1 MTIFSN
7 PVYYLLAY
15 ARCNNIKYKIDRYT
29 LTIYHVFDP
38 NSEVFKKARR
48 GVYEALYMD
57 GKKYEPYSSRE
68 VHYAGK
74 FTMITLPGLAGDWN
88 DILYSEDKR
97 DNHTWVC
104 GVQTSCYYDT
114 AGGLVVDRFV
124 TEEELERILD
134 REGKPVC
141 RQIDPGIFYCD
152 YAYVNMINK
161 GECKG
166 KVVIPVS
173 QYHLASTLPKP
184 VYVVPDPALFCS
196 EPYPPQLE
204 TNEFLQLLELIW
216 DNFSGGGIPVKFV
229 EGVEPRG
236 YGVRRLF
243 DNYFVVHYE
252 KSTNLGKLIHAVMLD
267 VFEKLN
273 RVPGTAVRYNIN
285 ETAKALNIPVSK
297 FTNEQIESL
306 RFALLTAF
314 ERNVYYLK
322 IPLCKKYEY
331 GGYKLKCAKS

>member
-15 ARCNNIKYKIDRYT
+15 ARCNNIKYKIDGRT

-38 NSEVFKKARR
+38 KSEIFKKARM
-48 GVYEALYMD
+48 GLYEALYMG
-57 GKKYEPYSSRE
+57 GKRYILQNSYELHR
-68 VHYAGK
+68 AGD
-74 FTMITLPGLAGDWN
+74 FTTIVLPGYDVKWD

-104 GVQTSCYYDT
+104 GVQASSYYDT
-114 AGGLVVDRFV
+114 AGGLVVNRFV
-124 TEEELERILD
+124 TEEELENILD

-141 RQIDPGIFYCD
+141 RQVNPGVFYCD

-166 KVVIPVS
+166 KAVIPVS

-252 KSTNLGKLIHAVMLD
+252 KSTNLGKLIRTVMLD

-273 RVPGTAVRYNIN
+273 RVPGTAVRYYID
-285 ETAKALNIPVSK
+285 ETTNALNIPISQ
-297 FTNEQIESL
+297 FSIEQIMSL
-306 RFALLTAF
+306 KYALYTAF